1 MKRHPPPIPHRLQAP
16 YRRWNL
22 QGGLRGSNS
31 GNFISN
37 LGSDPPGQKGTKGSE
52 PTALTCCDS
61 GSSSDFRGCGDP
73 PPTSQLGLPDEG
85 RGRGRHRGAHVPS
98 SSGTPPTALLYLRPD
113 SSVKRGHSRCSSVR
127 GPPFLHPT
135 PAPGDRLRA
144 KRSERTCVE
153 NAGAGERSGK
163 RVKGEE
169 VEPRFKR
176 SQDGPTATEEPRAE
190 EHARREAPPPRPDR
204 RHERTHG

>member
-1 MKRHPPPIPHRLQAP
+1 MTRIWGDIWKEGYCQSVNRHLSLQGETAPPPIPHRLQAP

-52 PTALTCCDS
+52 PTALTCCDP

-127 GPPFLHPT
+127 AAL
-135 PAPGDRLRA
+135 
-144 KRSERTCVE
+144 
-153 NAGAGERSGK
+153 
-163 RVKGEE
+163 
-169 VEPRFKR
+169 
-176 SQDGPTATEEPRAE
+176 
-190 EHARREAPPPRPDR
+190 PPPD
-204 RHERTHG
+204 TSSG